1 MKKLILVLLFGIVL
15 NTAYSQYRSL
25 DLSHYD
31 SRDLEYGYRDTIPYE
46 DYLIISEHEEVNIA
60 ECEERGHVRGGVYM
74 TTDLFCPSYLIDSLD
89 ISYIVYPSC
98 NWITYTCLR
107 CGQQVTEKEPE
118 RKEVVWNG
126 NFITEQK
133 TINLVERETTLIFKH
148 KISAKWMQ
156 RRFKRVHLTRNIE
169 TDCLTYK
176 CEYHIKI
183 KPGDEFLFMPDNKR
197 LVIPCRIQL
206 KLK

>member
-15 NTAYSQYRSL
+15 NTAYSQ
-25 DLSHYD
+25 
-31 SRDLEYGYRDTIPYE
+31 T
-46 DYLIISEHEEVNIA
+46 
-60 ECEERGHVRGGVYM
+60 
-74 TTDLFCPSYLIDSLD
+74 
-89 ISYIVYPSC
+89 
-98 NWITYTCLR
+98 
-107 CGQQVTEKEPE
+107 
-118 RKEVVWNG
+118 
-126 NFITEQK
+126 
-133 TINLVERETTLIFKH
+133 ERETTLIFKH

-197 LVIPCRIQL
+197 LVIPCRMQL

>member
-1 MKKLILVLLFGIVL
+1 
-15 NTAYSQYRSL
+15 
-25 DLSHYD
+25 
-31 SRDLEYGYRDTIPYE
+31 
-46 DYLIISEHEEVNIA
+46 
-60 ECEERGHVRGGVYM
+60 
-74 TTDLFCPSYLIDSLD
+74 
-89 ISYIVYPSC
+89 
-98 NWITYTCLR
+98 
-107 CGQQVTEKEPE
+107 
-118 RKEVVWNG
+118 
-126 NFITEQK
+126 
-133 TINLVERETTLIFKH
+133 
-148 KISAKWMQ
+148 MQ